1 MLGECESFKHDFYD
15 IFEYVASHERKIKKK
30 CLLSLFGKKTSY

>member
-1 MLGECESFKHDFYD
+1 MLGECESFKHDFYE
-15 IFEYVASHERKIKKK
+15 IFEYVASRERKIKKK